1 MNKIVAHFQDGQVAK
16 GLTVD
21 FNPAKER
28 FHLLD
33 ENGVMDAPKREI
45 ALADLKGLYF
55 VRDLEGDLGHAKS
68 NIFDPQDLTP
78 GSRIRVTF
86 KDGEVMHGITQ
97 GYTPGRAGFF
107 MVPADRK
114 SNTQRCYVNTSAASD
129 IVFL

>member
-1 MNKIVAHFQDGQVAK
+1 MNKIVAHFKDGQVAK

-45 ALADLKGLYF
+45 AVADLKGLYF

-86 KDGEVMHGITQ
+86 RDGEIMQGITQ
-97 GYTPGRAGFF
+97 GYTPGRPGFF
-107 MVPADRK
+107 MVPADRR
-114 SNTQRCYVNTSAASD
+114 SNTQRCYVNTSAAKD